1 MGMMAGIRNSNT
13 RTIQIKDFNG
23 TVVGTISISKPKTS
37 SKARKAKRLQY
48 NFKQISSQ
56 IMMSKTSNSASRV
69 VTRARSK
76 VVELLRKRRISDYDD
91 RELEAAIIHAKK
103 MERIAR
109 KRVKHLKEEE
119 NAKKQGFCTD
129 ELEEEGTSY
138 MDELEAENNPELNEL
153 SKEDLKQLMQEL
165 EELMKKSMDE
175 LNELMDE
182 MDLEDLETEIMGGVK
197 EDLEPDDLELLKK
210 KHRADELRE
219 IMEADM
225 KYLRALFDKLEKEK
239 QEVSG
244 GSSSSNDLSGISLEL
259 GGLEIPAETMPQPV
273 VTEGGNVDL
282 LV

>member
-1 MGMMAGIRNSNT
+1 MGMMVGIRNSNT

-23 TVVGTISISKPKTS
+23 TVVGTISISKSKKS
-37 SKARKAKRLQY
+37 SSTKKAKRLQY

-69 VTRARSK
+69 VTKARAK

-119 NAKKQGFCTD
+119 NAKKQGFCTN

-138 MDELEAENNPELNEL
+138 MDDLETENNPELNEL
-153 SKEDLKQLMQEL
+153 SKEELKQLMQEL

-175 LNELMDE
+175 LMDE
-182 MDLEDLETEIMGGVK
+182 MDLEDLEAEIMGGVK

-239 QEVSG
+239 QEVSD
-244 GSSSSNDLSGISLEL
+244 SSHNSNDLSGISLEL
-259 GGLEIPAETMPQPV
+259 GGLEIPAETVPQPA
-273 VTEGGNVDL
+273 VTEGGNVDFFI
-282 LV
+282 